1 MQRRDVQG
9 MLLFLVAA
17 AACGPRPGAVP
28 GQPAA
33 PPLLAAV
40 GDAEGLRLIDL
51 RGVVEPRSLLL
62 GGGWK
67 GAAWV
72 GCTSYLALDRDI
84 DGERRLSI
92 LGVENGQLFPADV
105 PPLADRALDPA
116 VIEALVQAFG
126 EEAAFPEDRLADG
139 ALRRAADGRPAVE
152 LVGSGEEE
160 DPDRVVGLEP
170 LALAGPVERALAG
183 EESCVVTAGM
193 EWVARS
199 PHGVEA
205 LPGDE
210 VEGWSCRR
218 RGGAAGA
225 SGESGEG
232 AESGEVGPST
242 GSGQGGPGLVGT
254 SVGEGDAPLSVE
266 LPGGGTVV
274 LPDSAPVDGYEVC
287 ASAGDEW
294 LMVRVEQ
301 PGLYGFDA
309 LYVVRVGDAAVFR
322 VAQYDVTDL
331 VVAGIAVVGP
341 RALLYGGPDG
351 WFLVGRDG
359 EPVRVSD
366 FPPAVR

>member
-1 MQRRDVQG
+1 
-9 MLLFLVAA
+9 
-17 AACGPRPGAVP
+17 
-28 GQPAA
+28 
-33 PPLLAAV
+33 
-40 GDAEGLRLIDL
+40 
-51 RGVVEPRSLLL
+51 
-62 GGGWK
+62 
-67 GAAWV
+67 V
-72 GCTSYLALDRDI
+72 GCTSYLALDREI

-105 PPLADRALDPA
+105 PPLAERALDPA

-170 LALAGPVERALAG
+170 LVLAGPVERALAS
-183 EESCVVTAGM
+183 EEPCVVAAGM
-193 EWVARS
+193 EWIARS

-205 LPGDE
+205 LPGDGAD
-210 VEGWSCRR
+210 GWSCRR
-218 RGGAAGA
+218 WGGAAG
-225 SGESGEG
+225 
-232 AESGEVGPST
+232 EVGPAT
-242 GSGQGGPGLVGT
+242 GSGQGSEGAVGT
-254 SVGEGDAPLSVE
+254 SAGEGDEPLSVD

-287 ASAGDEW
+287 ASPGNEW
-294 LMVRVEQ
+294 LAVRVEQ

-309 LYVVRVGDAAVFR
+309 LYVVRVGDAAVFG

-331 VVAGIAVVGP
+331 VVAGIAMVGSG
-341 RALLYGGPDG
+341 ALLYGGPDG

-359 EPVRVSD
+359 DPVRVSD